1 MTIQTILHV
10 EDNEMLVRLISRVV
24 EKNSNYKYIF
34 ATDGP
39 EGYEMAVEIIPDLI
53 IMDIYL
59 PTDNG
64 VVWAKKL
71 KLNPATSH
79 IPIIALTAGTA
90 TLSRWDMPQGTFEMF
105 LRKPIANDD
114 LIRKIGQVL
123 RSEK

>member
-1 MTIQTILHV
+1 MTTQTILHV
-10 EDNEMLVRLISRVV
+10 EDNEILVRLISRVV

-64 VVWAKKL
+64 VAWAKKL

-90 TLSRWDMPQGTFEMF
+90 TLSQWDLPRGTFEMF

-123 RSEK
+123 RSK

>member
-1 MTIQTILHV
+1 MTTKTILHI
-10 EDNEMLVRLISRVV
+10 EDNEILVRLISRVV
-24 EKNSNYKYIF
+24 EKNLDYKYIF
-34 ATDGP
+34 TTDGP
-39 EGYEMAVEIIPDLI
+39 EGYETAVEIIPDLI

-59 PTDNG
+59 PTENG

-71 KLNPATSH
+71 KLNPETKH

-90 TLSRWDMPQGTFEMF
+90 TLSRWDMPSGTFEMF

-123 RSEK
+123 KYK